1 MNRSSPEKRAWSGE
15 EGREEGLLS
24 CTKNQFSQLG
34 PFGSPSFGTIHTQ
47 WVDERVKCLPHPR
60 PCRG

>member
-1 MNRSSPEKRAWSGE
+1 MVWGE

-47 WVDERVKCLPHPR
+47 WVDERVKYLPHPR
-60 PCRG
+60 PCQG